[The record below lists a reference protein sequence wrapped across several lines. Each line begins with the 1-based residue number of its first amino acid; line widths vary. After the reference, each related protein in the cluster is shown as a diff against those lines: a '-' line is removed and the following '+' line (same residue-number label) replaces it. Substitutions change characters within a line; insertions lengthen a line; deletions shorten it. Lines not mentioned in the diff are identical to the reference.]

1 MGKRRVDWSALPI
14 ELLRSIAEANPDRND
29 VVRFRSVCASWRSSI
44 PPCEILPSYRLPR
57 PYPTRSGRG
66 AYVSH
71 RTFYRLKLTDDVNP
85 NPSTCSSK
93 SWLVKV
99 GEFGFGRQC
108 LLNPLTNLCFGLR
121 KEINLLDY
129 QVVEVSKEYELQS
142 IRGMRVDGV
151 NKLVLFPDS
160 AWNGTC
166 VEDTLIFAL
175 YQDGRLG
182 YVKDGDKTWTPLL
195 DDPVFNYDDI
205 TVYKGKPC
213 VVGPFGTVSWI
224 DSSMKLIQ
232 ISPPLCGMG
241 DQMHLV
247 VSCGEL
253 YVVDRFF
260 SKKRR
265 FDHDLRGYRDCP
277 KTITFKVY
285 KLDQD
290 RWVKVKNLGDQVFV
304 LGKDRS
310 FSVSATKFS
319 GCKGNCIYF
328 TYEDDNGVFDQ
339 NTGEIVDFQDSS
351 HLFRLP
357 PSWLN
362 SNPHL
367 NGEFK

>member
-1 MGKRRVDWSALPI
+1 MDEREVDWSALPM
-14 ELLRSIAEANPDRND
+14 ELLRLIGEAIQARID
-29 VVRFRSVCASWRSSI
+29 VVRFRSVCTSWRSSI
-44 PPCEILPSYRLPR
+44 DPPCEILPPYRLPR

-71 RTFYRLKLTDDVNP
+71 RTFYRLKLTDDANP

-93 SWLVKV
+93 SSLVKV
-99 GEFGFGRQC
+99 EEFEFKRKR
-108 LLNPLTNLCFGLR
+108 LLNPLSNLHFGFPFP
-121 KEINLLDY
+121 EVINLLDY
-129 QVVEVSKEYELQS
+129 QVDEVSKGYELQY
-142 IRGMRVDGV
+142 IGGMPIVGV
-151 NKLVLFPDS
+151 NKLVLCPDS
-160 AWNGTC
+160 AWNSC
-166 VEDTLIFAL
+166 VKDTVIYAL
-175 YQDGRLG
+175 SHEGKLG
-182 YVKDGDKTWTPLL
+182 YVKYGDKNWTPLL
-195 DDPVFNYDDI
+195 DDLVFNYDDI

-232 ISPPLCGMG
+232 FSPPLWGMG

-277 KTITFKVY
+277 RTITFKVY

-290 RWVKVKNLGDQVFV
+290 RWVKVKNLGDQVFF
-304 LGKDRS
+304 LGKDSS
-310 FSVSATKFS
+310 FSVSATEYS

-328 TYEDDNGVFDQ
+328 TDENGIGVFDQ
-339 NTGEIVDFQDSS
+339 ETDNIVYFQDQC
-351 HLFRLP
+351 HLFRSP
-357 PSWLN
+357 PSWRN
-362 SNPHL
+362 S
-367 NGEFK
+367 KSSSKC